1 MAKITSTV
9 KVDAISAEIG
19 KIFDYEFE
27 GKTTFEL
34 HTKPTIRDTFNIGL
48 IVGASGSGK
57 SLLLEDFGEDEEIKW
72 DSKLSVASHF
82 SSAAEA
88 IDKLTSVG
96 LNSIPSWLK
105 PFHVLSNGEK
115 YRADLSR
122 KLKSGCVIDEF
133 TSVVDRN
140 VAKSCAFAIQKYIR
154 KQGLTSVV
162 FASCHFDII
171 DWLQPDWVYNTDT
184 RKMKRRL
191 PQPVPKIELDILSC
205 DSFLWEMFKSHH
217 YLTSA
222 LNKAARCFALK
233 FEENIIGFIAV
244 LPLPSGTVKNAFR
257 SHRTVIL
264 PDYQGMGLG
273 VKFGNAVAQL
283 YINAGCRYY
292 SRVTH
297 PKLGA
302 HRNKSP
308 LWRATTSNMSACVV
322 NAGALESTWK
332 TDVERICFSHEYIA
346 PPTNNINVFAKEK
359 KKGFIDL

>member
-1 MAKITSTV
+1 MAEIKSKV
-9 KVDAISAEIG
+9 KLDAISQEIG
-19 KIFDYEFE
+19 KIFDYEFTGE
-27 GKTTFEL
+27 TTFTL
-34 HTKPTIRDTFNIGL
+34 HKKPTITGEFNIGL

-57 SLLLEDFGEDEEIKW
+57 SLLLEDFGEDEEIIW
-72 DSKLSVASHF
+72 DGKKAIASHF
-82 SSAAEA
+82 SSADEA

-105 PFHVLSNGEK
+105 PFHVLSNGEQ
-115 YRADLSR
+115 YRANLAR

-140 VAKSCAFAIQKYIR
+140 VAKSCAFAISKYIR
-154 KQGLTSVV
+154 KQGLTNVV

-171 DWLQPDWVYNTDT
+171 DWLQPDWIYNTDT
-184 RKMKRRL
+184 KKYKRRL
-191 PQPVPKIELDILSC
+191 PQPVPKIELDILTC

-244 LPLPSGTVKNAFR
+244 LPLPSGTVKNAYR

-273 VKFGNAVAQL
+273 VKFSNAVAQL
-283 YINAGCRYY
+283 YINAGYRYY

-308 LWRATTSNMSACVV
+308 LWRATSSNNSNCVV
-322 NAGALESTWK
+322 NAGQLGGTWK

-359 KKGFIDL
+359 LKGFLDL